1 LKKWLAA
8 VDLTADRAGF
18 MMAHDLQVAGELIKA
33 SGEDASAV
41 PVKERLKELM
51 LYATSEQYFALRT
64 KLGLA
69 IDS

>member
-1 LKKWLAA
+1 MGRGA

-18 MMAHDLQVAGELIKA
+18 LLAHDLQIAGELIKA

-41 PVKERLKELM
+41 PVKERLRELI
-51 LYATSEQYFALRT
+51 LFATSEQYFTLRA

-69 IDS
+69 VDS